1 MTMDRRCDSQRAAVC
16 VQEDERMNVT
26 VLSDGAWG
34 TALALVLRRNGHRVT
49 IWGPFPEYLRE
60 MAETRV
66 NARFLPGVRLDDEL
80 RFEPDMAAATTASEW
95 ILLATPTQFLRG
107 VLEKFLPC
115 FRPERQILLN
125 VAKGIEVNSWLRV
138 SEITRQVLGE
148 SRYVVLS
155 GPSHAE
161 EVSRGVPTA
170 VVAASTDAEAA
181 GLAQK
186 LFMNEV
192 FRVYTSGDPLG
203 VELGGALK
211 NVMAIAAGIIDGM
224 RLGDNPKAAMM
235 TRAIAEMS
243 RLGVM
248 LGGRAQ
254 TFSGLSGVGDL
265 IVTCMSRHS
274 RNRYV
279 GEELG
284 KGRGIDEIIRSMG
297 MVVAEG
303 VKTSESMCQLARK
316 IGVETP
322 VANTIYDIIYHGKSP
337 KDAVLELMTRKA
349 KHETE

>member
-1 MTMDRRCDSQRAAVC
+1 MNRHISKTAV
-16 VQEDERMNVT
+16 
-26 VLSDGAWG
+26 LGDGAWG
-34 TALALVLRRNGHRVT
+34 TSLALVLLWNKHDVT
-49 IWGPFPEYLRE
+49 LWGPFKENID
-60 MAETRV
+60 AI
-66 NARFLPGVRLDDEL
+66 NATGDNQFLKGVKLPKEL
-80 RFEPDMAAATTASEW
+80 RAEADIAKAVADADLLVLASPSQYMRKT
-95 ILLATPTQFLRG
+95 LNALKPH
-107 VLEKFLPC
+107 
-115 FRPERQILLN
+115 FRKEQHRLVDI
-125 VAKGIEVNSWLRV
+125 AKGIETGSLKRM
-138 SEITRQVLGE
+138 SEICEEILGE
-148 SRYVVLS
+148 SHYSALS

-161 EVSRGVPTA
+161 EVSRKVPTA
-170 VVAASTDAEAA
+170 VVIASKEIE
-181 GLAQK
+181 LAVELQN
-186 LFMNEV
+186 LFMNEF
-192 FRVYTSGDPLG
+192 FRVYTSDDLTG

-211 NVMAIAAGIIDGM
+211 NVYAIATGMIDGM
-224 RLGDNPKAAMM
+224 GLGDNPKAALM

>member
-1 MTMDRRCDSQRAAVC
+1 MSA
-16 VQEDERMNVT
+16 
-26 VLSDGAWG
+26 
-34 TALALVLRRNGHRVT
+34 
-49 IWGPFPEYLRE
+49 
-60 MAETRV
+60 
-66 NARFLPGVRLDDEL
+66 
-80 RFEPDMAAATTASEW
+80 
-95 ILLATPTQFLRG
+95 
-107 VLEKFLPC
+107 
-115 FRPERQILLN
+115 
-125 VAKGIEVNSWLRV
+125 
-138 SEITRQVLGE
+138 
-148 SRYVVLS
+148 
-155 GPSHAE
+155 
-161 EVSRGVPTA
+161 
-170 VVAASTDAEAA
+170 
-181 GLAQK
+181 
-186 LFMNEV
+186 
-192 FRVYTSGDPLG
+192 
-203 VELGGALK
+203 
-211 NVMAIAAGIIDGM
+211 AIAALRCKKDVIIRGAQAVAKSYPGFWEDF
-224 RLGDNPKAAMM
+224 R
-235 TRAIAEMS
+235 
-243 RLGVM
+243 M

>member
-1 MTMDRRCDSQRAAVC
+1 MK
-16 VQEDERMNVT
+16 VT

-60 MAETRV
+60 MEKTRV
-66 NARFLPGVRLDDEL
+66 NTRFLPGVRLDDEL
-80 RFEPDMAAATTASEW
+80 LFEADIMAATAESEW

-107 VLEKFLPC
+107 VLEKFRPC

-138 SEITRQVLGE
+138 SEITREVLGE

-161 EVSRGVPTA
+161 EVSRQVPTA

-181 GLAQK
+181 MLAQK

-224 RLGDNPKAAMM
+224 QLGDNPKAAMM

-243 RLGVM
+243 RLGVA
-248 LGGRAQ
+248 LGGEAA
-254 TFSGLSGVGDL
+254 TFSGLSGIGDL
-265 IVTCMSRHS
+265 IVTCCSGHS
-274 RNRYV
+274 RNRHV

-284 KGRGIDEIIRSMG
+284 RGKKLDEILQAMG

-303 VKTSESMCQLARK
+303 VPTARGACALAHQK
-316 IGVETP
+316 QVEVP
-322 VANTIYDIIYHGKSP
+322 ICEQ
-337 KDAVLELMTRKA
+337 VLAILQGQQEPAAAIRTLMTRA
-349 KHETE
+349 ARAE

>member
-1 MTMDRRCDSQRAAVC
+1 M
-16 VQEDERMNVT
+16 
-26 VLSDGAWG
+26 
-34 TALALVLRRNGHRVT
+34 
-49 IWGPFPEYLRE
+49 
-60 MAETRV
+60 
-66 NARFLPGVRLDDEL
+66 
-80 RFEPDMAAATTASEW
+80 
-95 ILLATPTQFLRG
+95 
-107 VLEKFLPC
+107 
-115 FRPERQILLN
+115 
-125 VAKGIEVNSWLRV
+125 
-138 SEITRQVLGE
+138 
-148 SRYVVLS
+148 
-155 GPSHAE
+155 
-161 EVSRGVPTA
+161 
-170 VVAASTDAEAA
+170 
-181 GLAQK
+181 
-186 LFMNEV
+186 
-192 FRVYTSGDPLG
+192 
-203 VELGGALK
+203 
-211 NVMAIAAGIIDGM
+211 IDGM
-224 RLGDNPKAAMM
+224 GLGDNPKAALM

-322 VANTIYDIIYHGKSP
+322 VANTIYDIIYHGKAP